1 VYLDQEAA
9 ERVRFEREAT
19 QADAQAL
26 QIQQARREA
35 LTVQQGEDH
44 TSRGARKRVEDHRKI
59 HKKAPTVMSEA
70 SKERRALQS
79 AEVGKRRE
87 QRQREEQAVAKQH
100 RKLDKEEANKASKRL
115 DYLLKQSSI
124 FEKLRGG
131 TDMTPP
137 TAASDKKDK
146 DKQNEG
152 VHHIHD
158 KKKQDGEDVD
168 EEEEPEEN
176 GENHVFLTQQPSSI
190 KFGKMKPYQLEAL
203 NWMIHLAE
211 KGLNGILAD
220 GKLWM
225 WVGHHPEQRTVYSI
239 AFSHSPIS
247 VTRDALFSKRNGF
260 G

>member
-19 QADAQAL
+19 EADAQAL
-26 QIQQARREA
+26 QIQEARRLA

-44 TSRGARKRVEDHRKI
+44 TSRGARKRVEDNRKI
-59 HKKAPTVMSEA
+59 HKKAPAVLSEA

-79 AEVGKRRE
+79 AEVGKRRAE
-87 QRQREEQAVAKQH
+87 RQREEQAVAKQH
-100 RKLDKEEANKASKRL
+100 KKLDKEQANKASKRL

-124 FEKLRGG
+124 FAKLRGG
-131 TDMTPP
+131 TDMARP
-137 TAASDKKDK
+137 TAASDKKE

-158 KKKQDGEDVD
+158 KKKQDGEEEDNG

-220 GKLWM
+220 GKFWSEWATILN
-225 WVGHHPEQRTVYSI
+225 VYYCILTQSYLCY
-239 AFSHSPIS
+239 
-247 VTRDALFSKRNGF
+247 T
-260 G
+260 